1 MESPEVTPTTS
12 TEQRWEN
19 FIRFFVENKLVV
31 FIMTALL
38 VLAGLAFAPFR
49 WDLGALPRD
58 PMPVD
63 ALPDI
68 SENQQIVFT
77 KWPGRSPR
85 DVEDQVTY
93 PLTTALLG
101 IPGVKSVRSSSVL
114 GFSSIYV
121 IFEDEIEFYWSRSRV
136 LEKIASLPAGTLPDR
151 VAPALGP
158 DATALGQVFWYTLEA
173 QDDDGNVV
181 PGAFGLD
188 ELRTIQDWSV
198 RYSLQAVAGVSEVAS
213 IGGFVR
219 EYQVDVDPES
229 MLAYG
234 VSLGQIAGAVRGAN
248 LDVGARTI
256 EINRAEYIIRGL
268 GFIEEPEDL
277 EKVVITSREHTPIRI
292 ADVASVNFG
301 PALRR
306 GALDVAGA
314 EAVGGVVTVR
324 YGDNP
329 LSVIERIKTQIEEI
343 GPGLPSKTM
352 ADGTVAKVQIVP
364 FYDRSVLILE
374 TLDTLALALVQ
385 QVLITVVVVL
395 LIMRHLRS
403 SILVSVLLPLGV
415 FGTFVLMRYVG
426 IDANVMALGGIAIAI
441 GTMVDM
447 GIVFTENIVHH
458 IEDAPPGMSRTD
470 AVCRGAGEVAAA
482 VMTSIMTTILG
493 FVPIFGLAG
502 SEGKL
507 FSPLAY
513 TKTFALVAAFILA
526 VIVLPPL
533 ADMILRSRHS
543 AREEAKTRLWQR
555 MFRRE
560 TAFDAV
566 MLVAGMGLL
575 ISGLSLA
582 GAIVIG
588 VASLRLVEPVLPQ
601 RLRFAAPLAANGLT
615 VVAVTLALTEYWMP
629 LGPGESYAMNLGFV
643 VATVAILMSGFAV
656 FQYSY
661 RSILRWCLEH
671 KSIFLGA
678 NVAFILLG
686 ATAWLGGPTT
696 LGWLRDPEVLEEDAG
711 PGEGAEEQAPAEK
724 SEPSLLA
731 RWTGPTLDA
740 LDKAM
745 PGLKSDFMPPFDEG
759 AYLFMPTTTP
769 HASIGQSLDL
779 LQAVDAAIAEIPEVT
794 DVVGKLGRA
803 ESPLDPAPIMMME
816 TVINYLP
823 EFRRVEHGRIGR
835 FRYDE
840 DKEEFVRDSEGEL
853 IEDNEGRPYRN
864 WREHIHSVDGIWDE
878 ITKAAKFPGLTG
890 SPKLMPIKTRI
901 VMLQTGMRSAVG
913 MKIRGPDLDTIE
925 AFGLKVEALLKVL
938 PEADESTVLA
948 DRIVGKPYLELDI
961 NRDEISRYGLTIN
974 DVQDVIQIAIGG
986 KMLTRTVE
994 GRERYPVR
1002 VRYMRE
1008 ERDDVDALRRVLVAG
1023 KGGEQVPL
1031 EQLAEIR
1038 YVRGPQMI
1046 RSEDTFLNG
1055 YVTWDPAKGIGEVES
1070 VMAARAMLDK
1080 KIASGELVVPAG
1092 VSYRFAGTYENQQR
1106 SQARLSVLVPI
1117 ALMVIFMLL
1126 YLQFRRTS
1134 TALMVFSGMLL
1145 AASGGFIM
1153 IWLYGQ
1159 PYFLNVAPF
1168 GIELRSLFQVGTI
1181 RMTVAVW
1188 VGFLALFGIATDNG
1202 VIVATYLTQ
1211 SFRGVGELSVAE
1223 IRARVVEAGHRRV
1236 RPCLMTTAT
1245 TLLAL
1250 LPVITSK
1257 GRGADLMI
1265 PMALPTVGGVALTLV
1280 TLLTVPVLF
1289 SAAREFEAWKTGLG
1303 RAKD

>member
-1 MESPEVTPTTS
+1 MPAATGSER
-12 TEQRWEN
+12 RWEN

-31 FIMTALL
+31 FLMTTLL
-38 VLAGLAFAPFR
+38 VLAGLSFAPFR
-49 WDLGALPRD
+49 WDLGSLPRD

-136 LEKIASLPAGTLPDR
+136 LEKIASLPAGTLPDG

-158 DATALGQVFWYTLEA
+158 DATALGQVFWYTLEPR
-173 QDDDGNVV
+173 DENGDVV
-181 PGAFGLD
+181 PGAFGPD
-188 ELRTIQDWSV
+188 ELRSIQDWSV

-219 EYQVDVDPES
+219 EYQVDVDPEA

-234 VSLGQIAGAVRGAN
+234 VSIGQVAGAVREAN

-277 EKVVITSREHTPIRI
+277 ESVVITSREHTPIRI
-292 ADVASVNFG
+292 KDVASVGFG

-306 GALDVAGA
+306 GVLDVAGA

-324 YGDNP
+324 FGDNP
-329 LSVIERIKTQIEEI
+329 LAVIDRVKAQIEEI
-343 GPGLPSKTM
+343 GPGLPSRTM
-352 ADGTVAKVQIVP
+352 ADGTVAKVEIVP
-364 FYDRSVLILE
+364 FYDRSTLILE
-374 TLDTLALALVQ
+374 TLDTLSLALVQ

-403 SILVSVLLPLGV
+403 SLLVSSVLPLGV
-415 FGTFVLMRYVG
+415 FGTFVLMRYAGV
-426 IDANVMALGGIAIAI
+426 DANVMALGGIAIAI

-458 IEDAPPGMSRTD
+458 LDTAPPGSSRVD
-470 AVCRGAGEVAAA
+470 VVCRGAGEVAAA

-502 SEGKL
+502 AEGKL

-513 TKTFALVAAFILA
+513 TKTFALVSAFFLA

-533 ADMILRSRHS
+533 AHMILRGRRPKVEVDRS
-543 AREEAKTRLWQR
+543 LWWQR
-555 MFRRE
+555 LFRRE

-566 MLVAGMGLL
+566 FLAAGIALLV
-575 ISGLSLA
+575 SGRPLA
-582 GAIVIG
+582 GWVVIAI
-588 VASLRLVEPVLPQ
+588 ALLRLTEPLLP
-601 RLRFAAPLAANGLT
+601 RRFRSLAPLAANGLT
-615 VVAVTLALTEYWMP
+615 IAVVTLGLTDYWMP
-629 LGPGESYAMNLGFV
+629 LGPGESYGMNLGFV
-643 VATVAILMSGFAV
+643 VLTVAILMGGFAV
-656 FQYSY
+656 FQFSY
-661 RSILRWCLEH
+661 RPLLRWCLEH

-678 NVAFILLG
+678 NLLFILMG
-686 ATAWLGGPTT
+686 ATAWLGSPTT
-696 LGWLRDPEVLEEDAG
+696 LGWLRDAEISDEKGAKDGESEE
-711 PGEGAEEQAPAEK
+711 
-724 SEPSLLA
+724 SREPSLLA
-731 RWTGPTLDA
+731 KWTGPTLDA
-740 LDKAM
+740 LDGAM

-759 AYLFMPTTTP
+759 AFLFMPTTTP
-769 HASIGQSLDL
+769 HASIGQSIDI

-816 TVINYLP
+816 TVINYRP
-823 EFRRVEHGRIGR
+823 EFRRVHHGRIGR

-840 DKEEFVRDSEGEL
+840 ETEEYVRDSDGEL
-853 IEDNEGRPYRN
+853 IEDDDGRPFRD
-864 WREHIHSVDGIWDE
+864 WREHIRSVDDIWSE
-878 ITKAAKFPGLTG
+878 ITKAAKYPGLTG
-890 SPKLMPIKTRI
+890 APKLMPIKTRI

-913 MKIRGPDLDTIE
+913 MKIRGPDLATIE
-925 AFGLKVEALLKVL
+925 GFGLKVEALLKTM
-938 PEADESTVLA
+938 DEVDKDTVLA

-961 NRDEISRYGLTIN
+961 NRDAISLYGLTIK

-1008 ERDDVDALRRVLVAG
+1008 ERDEVEALRRVMVSGQA
-1023 KGGEQVPL
+1023 GEQVPL
-1031 EQLAEIR
+1031 EQLVEIR

-1055 YVTWDPAKGIGEVES
+1055 YVTWDPADGIGEVES
-1070 VMAARAMLDK
+1070 VEAAREFLDA
-1080 KIASGELVVPAG
+1080 KIAAGELVVPAG

-1145 AASGGFIM
+1145 AAAGGFIL

-1159 PYFLNVAPF
+1159 PFFLDVAPF
-1168 GIELRSLFQVGTI
+1168 GIELRALFHVGTL

-1188 VGFLALFGIATDNG
+1188 VGFLALFGVATDNG

-1211 SFRGVGELSVAE
+1211 SFRDVGLLSVAE
-1223 IRARVVEAGHRRV
+1223 IRAKVVEAGHRRV

-1250 LPVITSK
+1250 LPVITSQ
-1257 GRGADLMI
+1257 GRGSDLMI
-1265 PMALPTVGGVALTLV
+1265 PMALPTVGGVVLTLV

-1289 SAAREFEAWKTGLG
+1289 SAAREYEAW
-1303 RAKD
+1303 RARHAPAQD